1 MELNNLIIENQ
12 NMIYKITH
20 YFEKYASKEDLFQ
33 VGCIG
38 LIKAYKKYD
47 VSYGAKFTTYAYPYI
62 LGEIR
67 KYVREDKGLKIS
79 REISKLN
86 LKIEKATIL
95 LTQKL
100 MREPSVQEISNY
112 LEIPEYYVVESL
124 KSLNTI
130 ESIDRPIN
138 DDSSKEITL
147 KDTISSK
154 KEVELKRKAEKIAS
168 KVKRRAQN
176 PHASL
181 KGKIMFYIFRKM
193 QSSPDAAWNPKDRD
207 WWIEQGWIENVRP
220 WK

>member
-33 VGCIG
+33 VGCVG

-47 VSYGAKFTTYAYPYI
+47 ESYGAKFTTYAYPYI

-124 KSLNTI
+124 KSLSII

-154 KEVELKRKAEKIAS
+154 KENIDELIMLRDEINNLSPLERELLEKRYSEDCTQNETAKILGMS
-168 KVKRRAQN
+168 QVQVSRSENKILNK
-176 PHASL
+176 L
-181 KGKIMFYIFRKM
+181 KTKLT
-193 QSSPDAAWNPKDRD
+193 
-207 WWIEQGWIENVRP
+207 V
-220 WK
+220 